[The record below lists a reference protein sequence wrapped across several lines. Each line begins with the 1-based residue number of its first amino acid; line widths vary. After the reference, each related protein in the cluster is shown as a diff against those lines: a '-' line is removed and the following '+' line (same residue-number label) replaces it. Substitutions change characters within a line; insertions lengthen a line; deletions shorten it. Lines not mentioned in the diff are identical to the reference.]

1 MGSISDML
9 QNKKAHVPQLLK
21 PASLEPV
28 LCNKRSHCDE
38 KPMHHNEEQS
48 PLVRTRESPHA
59 ATNMQHSQ
67 YINQSINKGIEG
79 EYMSTNYR
87 NAI

>member
-1 MGSISDML
+1 MPENSGASV
-9 QNKKAHVPQLLK
+9 QQLLK
-21 PASLEPV
+21 SVSLEPM
-28 LCNKRSHCDE
+28 LHNKRSHCDE